1 MTWLRQESDSDGGQG
16 NRQLAQTAQGGHG
29 LGDVLTDEGDENGE
43 VSPFDELSDAPG
55 MSWRRRARA
64 FKKSGRIERW
74 ADALMGLRPRGAA
87 VSGGEMPGVG
97 GQRVLK
103 SGGWKWERSQ
113 VWNPDLANRL
123 WLAMALSYAWMVS
136 LGAAVFSSDKAVKE
150 VAGGRSRAARAALFR
165 LGVDVLHLYLE
176 RGRGGVC
183 SLLFPSGLGRAGK
196 SVARQ
201 ALYGRGLG

>member
-1 MTWLRQESDSDGGQG
+1 M
-16 NRQLAQTAQGGHG
+16 
-29 LGDVLTDEGDENGE
+29 
-43 VSPFDELSDAPG
+43 
-55 MSWRRRARA
+55 
-64 FKKSGRIERW
+64 
-74 ADALMGLRPRGAA
+74 
-87 VSGGEMPGVG
+87 
-97 GQRVLK
+97 K

-165 LGVDVLHLYLE
+165 LGVDVFRLCLDL
-176 RGRGGVC
+176 GRGGVC

-196 SVARQ
+196 SVVQQ
-201 ALYGRGLG
+201 ALYGRRIG